1 MSRNSH
7 RSRRSHTSGKLSAPV
22 DVNSESKITKFESL
36 TMPVLVL
43 VYADWCG
50 HCQRYKPM
58 WKKLSQDPNRSLNMA
73 AVRDDM
79 VNKTSLTQ
87 RSTPVSS
94 YPTVMLIGKNGKAV
108 NFKSKEGVES
118 QEVPNHNDIE
128 TMTAIVRNAG
138 TEAGEIALVTP
149 TTNTV
154 PNTVSNTVIN
164 NVSAQPQQQQQ
175 TEPSGPTVS
184 PPNISADVVRQK
196 QMGGSLFEI
205 LSRTA
210 YSAAPGLLLGA
221 SALVVAS
228 KTRKHKR
235 KTRKSK
241 SRRRQR
247 R

>member
-7 RSRRSHTSGKLSAPV
+7 RSGSRRQRSHTSGKLSAPV
-22 DVNSESKITKFESL
+22 DVNSENKITKFESL

-108 NFKSKEGVES
+108 NFKSKEGIES
-118 QEVPNHNDIE
+118 QEVPNHTDME

-138 TEAGEIALVTP
+138 TEEGENALVTP
-149 TTNTV
+149 NTSAS
-154 PNTVSNTVIN
+154 TISNKM
-164 NVSAQPQQQQQ
+164 SQQQQQ
-175 TEPSGPTVS
+175 LEPSGPGVS
-184 PPNISADVVRQK
+184 PPNISADIVRQK
-196 QMGGSLFEI
+196 QQQMGGSLFEI

-235 KTRKSK
+235 SSKRSK